1 MTTSAALGAY
11 KKTKNETLSQEDVGH
26 NVIQVSLKKL
36 ETSLDLLFSAVDN
49 KIRAKAFESSL
60 MTIYFLQKSLDFST
74 GGELAQNL
82 FRLYEFCRVKV
93 LQHGSLSSKGNEEIR
108 KCQNFIGE
116 IVKSW
121 DTIKP
126 MA

>member
-1 MTTSAALGAY
+1 MNASAALGAY

-36 ETSLDLLFSAVDN
+36 ETSLDLLFSAIDTNV
-49 KIRAKAFESSL
+49 RGKAFESSL
-60 MTIYFLQKSLDFST
+60 MTIYFLQKSLDFSN

-93 LQHGSLSSKGNEEIR
+93 LQHGATMSKGNEEIK
-108 KCQNFIGE
+108 KCHNFIGE

-121 DTIKP
+121 DIIKP